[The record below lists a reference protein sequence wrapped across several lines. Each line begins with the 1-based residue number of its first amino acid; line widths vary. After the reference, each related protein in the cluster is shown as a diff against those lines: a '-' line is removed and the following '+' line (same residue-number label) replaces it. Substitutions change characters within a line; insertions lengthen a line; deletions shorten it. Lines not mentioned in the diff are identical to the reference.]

1 MKTDPASNSISKIAG
16 LTLVNALVFQ
26 EVLADY
32 ESQVQHLR
40 QTLQSDDAIT
50 AFGDHWEYILT
61 QINYYPIFH
70 VAHQLLLVLPSNP
83 DSEKALRSLAK
94 TALEIVQ
101 QRAALRH
108 DLMGRVYH
116 RLLAEAK
123 YLGTYYTSVPAA
135 TLLLKLA
142 LQPEKWN
149 LDWSDF
155 AELPS
160 FRVADL
166 ACGTGTLL
174 MAAAEAITDNFLRA
188 CGAKRITPKM
198 DVISKFL
205 MEDII
210 YGYDVLLSALHL
222 TASTLA
228 LRSPEVTFR
237 LMHLWVLPFGGPHHR
252 LGSIEFLKDFDVA
265 VTADLFGASVSPD
278 QVSSSGPKKRHQA
291 TVPNLDLCVMN
302 PPFTRSAQPSLLFG
316 SVPEPE
322 RRAMQKELAILLRKP
337 RVHASSTAGL
347 GAVFVAT
354 ADLHL
359 KAGGRMALVLPKA
372 LLSGVAWEKTRHL
385 FRLRYQLECVI
396 VSHDPERW
404 NFSENT
410 DLSETLVITRKVDDP
425 HAAAPDEGNVMCVN
439 LWKNP
444 TTVVEALS
452 VAHSLN
458 QCVPPDIASGQ
469 GAHEVMLGEIKF
481 GEAVSVP
488 WIEIRDGSWMPNFAY
503 AQSELLRATFNL
515 TRGSAYLPGRGK
527 VGEIPL
533 RLLGAMASTGPDPRD
548 VYDGFSLSKQKTAFP
563 SFWGHEASSVV
574 TMAQQ
579 PNAYL
584 SPLPKALPG
593 RSLRKAEILWP
604 RAGRLLLSQRPRLN
618 TKSLSAVRLDTPVLC
633 DVWWPLTL
641 QQGGIK
647 EEKVLTLWLNS
658 TLGLLLLWASREETQ
673 GAWVQFKKPAVAAL
687 PVLNVG
693 SLSPTQM
700 DRLVKAYDTLSTQ
713 PLLSFPQMAND
724 PVRQAIDDAISD
736 VLGLPDLS
744 VLRNLLA
751 QEPVVCLKALS

>member
-1 MKTDPASNSISKIAG
+1 MVDNNQDEENLSEGVDELLEEGFSQKEIEARGYSPSLVRQRIRKRVKAGKGPLTVPSKDG
-16 LTLVNALVFQ
+16 
-26 EVLADY
+26 VLAIRKER
-32 ESQVQHLR
+32 ES
-40 QTLQSDDAIT
+40 
-50 AFGDHWEYILT
+50 
-61 QINYYPIFH
+61 
-70 VAHQLLLVLPSNP
+70 VLPEWLETDVAEIFDSNLRDRKIFMAGMSVP
-83 DSEKALRSLAK
+83 LMGLRMFSETIKPLTDLLSTWQKGQAEAVRAMQGSGMETAQMAAQQALSQAMPHLVEAVRD
-94 TALEIVQ
+94 
-101 QRAALRH
+101 RAAVSSPNPVGAMMTR
-108 DLMGRVYH
+108 LM
-116 RLLAEAK
+116 EP
-123 YLGTYYTSVPAA
+123 YL
-135 TLLLKLA
+135 
-142 LQPEKWN
+142 QN
-149 LDWSDF
+149 M
-155 AELPS
+155 
-160 FRVADL
+160 
-166 ACGTGTLL
+166 
-174 MAAAEAITDNFLRA
+174 MAAFMGGFGMPGMTMM
-188 CGAKRITPKM
+188 P
-198 DVISKFL
+198 
-205 MEDII
+205 
-210 YGYDVLLSALHL
+210 
-222 TASTLA
+222 
-228 LRSPEVTFR
+228 PEVTFR

-265 VTADLFGASVSPD
+265 VTKDLFGASISPD
-278 QVSSSGPKKRHQA
+278 QVSSSGPKKRQQA

-322 RRAMQKELAILLRKP
+322 RRAMQKELAMLLRKP

-425 HAAAPDEGNVMCVN
+425 HTAAPAEGNVMCVN

-458 QCVPPDIASGQ
+458 QCAPPDIASGQ
-469 GAHEVMLGEIKF
+469 GAHEVMLGDVKF
-481 GEAVSVP
+481 GEAISVA
-488 WIEIRDGSWMPNFAY
+488 WAEIRDGSWMPHFAY
-503 AQSELLRATFNL
+503 AQSELLRATYNL
-515 TRGSAYLPGRGK
+515 RVGNAYLPGKGK
-527 VGEIPL
+527 VGELPL
-533 RLLGAMASTGPDPRD
+533 CPLGTMASTGPDPRD
-548 VYDGFSLSKQKTAFP
+548 VYDGFSLSKRKTAFP
-563 SFWGHEASSVV
+563 SFWGHEASGVV

-593 RSLRKAEILWP
+593 RSLRKVEVLWP

-618 TKSLSAVRLDTPVLC
+618 TKSLAAVRLDTPVLC

-641 QQGGIK
+641 QQGGIE
-647 EEKVLTLWLNS
+647 EEKALTLWLNS

-687 PVLNVG
+687 PILNVL
-693 SLSPTQM
+693 SLAPPQKE
-700 DRLVKAYDTLSTQ
+700 RLVEAYDTLSTQ
-713 PLLSFPQMAND
+713 PLLPFPQMAND
-724 PVRQAIDDAISD
+724 PVRQAIDAAISEA
-736 VLGLPDLS
+736 LGLPNLS

-751 QEPVVCLKALS
+751 REPVVCLKPLS